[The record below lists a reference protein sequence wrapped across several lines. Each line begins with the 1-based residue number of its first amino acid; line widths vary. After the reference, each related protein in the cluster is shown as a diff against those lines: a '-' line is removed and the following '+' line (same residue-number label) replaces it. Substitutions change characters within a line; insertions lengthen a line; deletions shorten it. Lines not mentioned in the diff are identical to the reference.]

1 MTSHTLI
8 AYTRMFLNVSK
19 QESRIHYKVIKRA
32 QVIQLTKC
40 HLRVDAFKAR
50 IFILEIQW
58 ISPSFQILIQL
69 QNNDL
74 LVRSISIFEHSSNE
88 SCLVIVFQRACQVIR
103 NLILIS
109 GIMKY
114 VPYNMGHMICR
125 ISISKLW
132 RNYHYKHYVQS
143 SSMFRWIVF
152 NFFGYRKVDEMKR
165 NYLGSGSVV
174 TVLQWE

>member
-58 ISPSFQILIQL
+58 ISPSFQILNQL
-69 QNNDL
+69 QNDDL
-74 LVRSISIFEHSSNE
+74 LVNFRSISIFEHSSNE

-109 GIMKY
+109 CSMKY
-114 VPYNMGHMICR
+114 VPYYMGHIDKR
-125 ISISKLW
+125 IIKKL
-132 RNYHYKHYVQS
+132 S
-143 SSMFRWIVF
+143 
-152 NFFGYRKVDEMKR
+152 
-165 NYLGSGSVV
+165 
-174 TVLQWE
+174 LQALCPKF